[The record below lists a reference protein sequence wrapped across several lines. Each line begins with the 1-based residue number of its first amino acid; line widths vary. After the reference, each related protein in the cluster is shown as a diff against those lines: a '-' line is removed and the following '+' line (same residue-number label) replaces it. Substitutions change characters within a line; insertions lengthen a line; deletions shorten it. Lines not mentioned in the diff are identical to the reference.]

1 MATVMATGSLPLL
14 RNGDS
19 GPSVRFLE
27 QLLSSIY
34 WFSRGKNW
42 PTLITENVIFDAKY
56 DDQCERIVREFQQN
70 YNAVFPWP
78 APTIA
83 VDGEVGPET
92 WQALGDAMFR
102 YTYVVF
108 P

>member
-27 QLLSSIY
+27 QLLTSIY
-34 WFSRGKNW
+34 RFGQRTSG
-42 PTLITENVIFDAKY
+42 PILITEDIIFDARY

-78 APTIA
+78 APNIT
-83 VDGEVGPET
+83 VDGIVGPQT
-92 WQALGDAMFR
+92 WQALGDAIFR
-102 YTYVVF
+102 YTYVVC
-108 P
+108 